1 MEQSTRSITIPYI
14 PGDGIGPEIM
24 AASRAVIDAA
34 VRNATSGSAAIQW
47 HELLAGEAAFRT
59 TGEWLPVSTLQAI
72 RTRGVGFKGPLT
84 TPIGGGIRSLN
95 VAIRQALDLYSSV
108 RPVRYF
114 EGVPSPV
121 KEPHKMNIVIFREN
135 TEDVYKGIE
144 WKRGSE
150 EALAMIEFM
159 RS

>member
-1 MEQSTRSITIPYI
+1 LEQITRSIIVPYI
-14 PGDGIGPEIM
+14 PGDGVGPEIM
-24 AASRAVIDAA
+24 EASRAVIDAA
-34 VRNATSGSAAIQW
+34 VNKATCGSVAIQW
-47 HELLAGEAAFRT
+47 HEHLAGETAFRR

-72 RTRGVGFKGPLT
+72 RERGVGYKGPLT

-95 VAIRQALDLYSSV
+95 VTMRQALDLYSSV

-144 WKRGSE
+144 
-150 EALAMIEFM
+150 
-159 RS
+159 